1 MSFGNNPNFDQSREI
16 LPSQSAKIEVIGVG
30 GGGSNAVNR
39 MINSDLEGVSF
50 RVLNTDA
57 QALLQSSAESRVQLG
72 QNLTRG
78 LGAGGNPSIG
88 QKAAEESK
96 EELQQALE
104 RSDLVFIAAGM
115 GGGTGTGAA
124 PVVAEVAKQSGALTV
139 GIVTK
144 PFSFEGKRRMRQ
156 AEEGIARLAENV
168 DTLIVIPN
176 DRLKDVIAGAPLQ
189 EAFRNAD
196 DVLRMGVI
204 GISDIIT
211 CPGLVNVDF
220 ADVRSVMT
228 EAGTALLGIGIGS
241 GRSRAIE
248 AAQAAMNSP
257 LLEAARIDGAK
268 GCVINITGGKDM
280 TLEDMTSASEI
291 IYDVVDQEAN
301 IIVGAV
307 VDEAMEGEI
316 QVTVIASGFETTQ
329 PLNQQRIKNRLSN
342 QPLYNYS
349 DNKESGASIP
359 EFLRLRQNKKNIFN
373 GKIMEIEGLPNLKLE
388 QAFELTDATAERSCA
403 GSTILLSQETVQ
415 EYLKSNICLLEKM
428 IEGNYEDSK
437 SISRR
442 INDMENWF
450 KKPSFI
456 QPDLNAQYEEI
467 IEIDLAKVTQPI
479 VACPNDPDNVIE
491 ITDVANTNI
500 DEVFIGSCMTNIGHY
515 RAAAK
520 VLEGVQNLKAKLW
533 ICPPTKMDE
542 ETLKAEGYYKIF
554 EDCGARLE
562 LPGCS
567 LCMGNQA
574 RVDEGSVVFS
584 TSTRNFD
591 NRLGKNAQ
599 VFLGSAELAAVCAL
613 LGKIPTLEEYQDI
626 TKNKINPYSDEL
638 YRYLQFDEIQDFS
651 LSK

>member
-16 LPSQSAKIEVIGVG
+16 LPSQNAKIEVIGVG

-57 QALLQSSAESRVQLG
+57 QALLQSSADSRVQLG

-104 RSDLVFIAAGM
+104 GSDLVFIAAGM

-196 DVLRMGVI
+196 DVLRMGVK

-220 ADVRSVMT
+220 ADIRSVMT

-241 GRSRAIE
+241 GRSRALE

-316 QVTVIASGFETTQ
+316 QVTVIATGFETNQ
-329 PLNQQRIKNRLSN
+329 PLKQQRIKNRLSN
-342 QPLYNYS
+342 QPLYNMS
-349 DNKESGASIP
+349 ENKDSGASIP
-359 EFLRLRQNKKNIFN
+359 EFLRLRQNKK
-373 GKIMEIEGLPNLKLE
+373 
-388 QAFELTDATAERSCA
+388 D
-403 GSTILLSQETVQ
+403 
-415 EYLKSNICLLEKM
+415 
-428 IEGNYEDSK
+428 
-437 SISRR
+437 
-442 INDMENWF
+442 
-450 KKPSFI
+450 
-456 QPDLNAQYEEI
+456 
-467 IEIDLAKVTQPI
+467 ID
-479 VACPNDPDNVIE
+479 
-491 ITDVANTNI
+491 
-500 DEVFIGSCMTNIGHY
+500 
-515 RAAAK
+515 
-520 VLEGVQNLKAKLW
+520 
-533 ICPPTKMDE
+533 
-542 ETLKAEGYYKIF
+542 
-554 EDCGARLE
+554 
-562 LPGCS
+562 
-567 LCMGNQA
+567 
-574 RVDEGSVVFS
+574 
-584 TSTRNFD
+584 
-591 NRLGKNAQ
+591 
-599 VFLGSAELAAVCAL
+599 
-613 LGKIPTLEEYQDI
+613 
-626 TKNKINPYSDEL
+626 
-638 YRYLQFDEIQDFS
+638 
-651 LSK
+651 

>member
-78 LGAGGNPSIG
+78 VGAGGNPSIG

-104 RSDLVFIAAGM
+104 GSDLVFIAAGM

-196 DVLRMGVI
+196 DVLRMGVK

-220 ADVRSVMT
+220 ADIRSVMT

-241 GRSRAIE
+241 GRSRALE

-316 QVTVIASGFETTQ
+316 QVTVIATGFDTNQ
-329 PLNQQRIKNRLSN
+329 PLKQQRIKNRLSN
-342 QPLYNYS
+342 QPLYNRS
-349 DNKESGASIP
+349 ENKDSGASIP
-359 EFLRLRQNKKNIFN
+359 EFLRLRQNKK
-373 GKIMEIEGLPNLKLE
+373 
-388 QAFELTDATAERSCA
+388 D
-403 GSTILLSQETVQ
+403 
-415 EYLKSNICLLEKM
+415 
-428 IEGNYEDSK
+428 
-437 SISRR
+437 
-442 INDMENWF
+442 
-450 KKPSFI
+450 
-456 QPDLNAQYEEI
+456 
-467 IEIDLAKVTQPI
+467 ID
-479 VACPNDPDNVIE
+479 
-491 ITDVANTNI
+491 
-500 DEVFIGSCMTNIGHY
+500 
-515 RAAAK
+515 
-520 VLEGVQNLKAKLW
+520 
-533 ICPPTKMDE
+533 
-542 ETLKAEGYYKIF
+542 
-554 EDCGARLE
+554 
-562 LPGCS
+562 
-567 LCMGNQA
+567 
-574 RVDEGSVVFS
+574 
-584 TSTRNFD
+584 
-591 NRLGKNAQ
+591 
-599 VFLGSAELAAVCAL
+599 
-613 LGKIPTLEEYQDI
+613 
-626 TKNKINPYSDEL
+626 
-638 YRYLQFDEIQDFS
+638 
-651 LSK
+651 

>member
-1 MSFGNNPNFDQSREI
+1 MHPILVKDSYLEMSFGNNPNFDQSREI
-16 LPSQSAKIEVIGVG
+16 LPSQNAKIEVIGVG

-57 QALLQSSAESRVQLG
+57 QALLQSSAERRVQLG

-88 QKAAEESK
+88 QKAAEESRD
-96 EELQQALE
+96 ELQQALDG
-104 RSDLVFIAAGM
+104 SDLVFIAAGM

-139 GIVTK
+139 GIVSK

-196 DVLRMGVI
+196 DVLRMGVK

-307 VDEAMEGEI
+307 VDEAMEGQI
-316 QVTVIASGFETTQ
+316 QVTVIATGFETTQ
-329 PLNQQRIKNRLSN
+329 PLIQQRIKNRLSN

-359 EFLRLRQNKKNIFN
+359 EFLRLRQNKK
-373 GKIMEIEGLPNLKLE
+373 
-388 QAFELTDATAERSCA
+388 D
-403 GSTILLSQETVQ
+403 
-415 EYLKSNICLLEKM
+415 
-428 IEGNYEDSK
+428 
-437 SISRR
+437 
-442 INDMENWF
+442 
-450 KKPSFI
+450 
-456 QPDLNAQYEEI
+456 
-467 IEIDLAKVTQPI
+467 
-479 VACPNDPDNVIE
+479 
-491 ITDVANTNI
+491 
-500 DEVFIGSCMTNIGHY
+500 IG
-515 RAAAK
+515 
-520 VLEGVQNLKAKLW
+520 
-533 ICPPTKMDE
+533 
-542 ETLKAEGYYKIF
+542 
-554 EDCGARLE
+554 
-562 LPGCS
+562 
-567 LCMGNQA
+567 
-574 RVDEGSVVFS
+574 
-584 TSTRNFD
+584 
-591 NRLGKNAQ
+591 
-599 VFLGSAELAAVCAL
+599 
-613 LGKIPTLEEYQDI
+613 
-626 TKNKINPYSDEL
+626 
-638 YRYLQFDEIQDFS
+638 
-651 LSK
+651 

>member
-1 MSFGNNPNFDQSREI
+1 MSFGNNPNFDQSSEI
-16 LPSQSAKIEVIGVG
+16 LPSQNAKIEVIGVG

-57 QALLQSSAESRVQLG
+57 QALLQSSAERRVQLG

-88 QKAAEESK
+88 QKAAEESRD
-96 EELQQALE
+96 ELQQALE
-104 RSDLVFIAAGM
+104 GSDLVFIAAGM

-196 DVLRMGVI
+196 DVLRMGVK

-316 QVTVIASGFETTQ
+316 QVTVIATGFETNQ
-329 PLNQQRIKNRLSN
+329 PLRQQRIKNRLSN
-342 QPLYNYS
+342 QPLYNMS
-349 DNKESGASIP
+349 DNKDTGASIP
-359 EFLRLRQNKKNIFN
+359 EFLKLRQNKK
-373 GKIMEIEGLPNLKLE
+373 
-388 QAFELTDATAERSCA
+388 D
-403 GSTILLSQETVQ
+403 
-415 EYLKSNICLLEKM
+415 
-428 IEGNYEDSK
+428 
-437 SISRR
+437 
-442 INDMENWF
+442 IN
-450 KKPSFI
+450 
-456 QPDLNAQYEEI
+456 
-467 IEIDLAKVTQPI
+467 
-479 VACPNDPDNVIE
+479 
-491 ITDVANTNI
+491 
-500 DEVFIGSCMTNIGHY
+500 
-515 RAAAK
+515 
-520 VLEGVQNLKAKLW
+520 
-533 ICPPTKMDE
+533 
-542 ETLKAEGYYKIF
+542 
-554 EDCGARLE
+554 
-562 LPGCS
+562 
-567 LCMGNQA
+567 
-574 RVDEGSVVFS
+574 
-584 TSTRNFD
+584 
-591 NRLGKNAQ
+591 
-599 VFLGSAELAAVCAL
+599 
-613 LGKIPTLEEYQDI
+613 
-626 TKNKINPYSDEL
+626 
-638 YRYLQFDEIQDFS
+638 
-651 LSK
+651 

>member
-16 LPSQSAKIEVIGVG
+16 LPSQNAKIEVIGVG

-104 RSDLVFIAAGM
+104 GSDLVFIAAGM

-196 DVLRMGVI
+196 DVLRMGVK

-220 ADVRSVMT
+220 ADIRSVMT

-241 GRSRAIE
+241 GRSRALE

-316 QVTVIASGFETTQ
+316 QLTVIATGFETNQ
-329 PLNQQRIKNRLSN
+329 PLKQQRIKNRLSN
-342 QPLYNYS
+342 QPLYNMS
-349 DNKESGASIP
+349 ENKESGANIP
-359 EFLRLRQNKKNIFN
+359 EFLRLRQNKK
-373 GKIMEIEGLPNLKLE
+373 
-388 QAFELTDATAERSCA
+388 D
-403 GSTILLSQETVQ
+403 
-415 EYLKSNICLLEKM
+415 
-428 IEGNYEDSK
+428 
-437 SISRR
+437 
-442 INDMENWF
+442 
-450 KKPSFI
+450 
-456 QPDLNAQYEEI
+456 
-467 IEIDLAKVTQPI
+467 ID
-479 VACPNDPDNVIE
+479 
-491 ITDVANTNI
+491 
-500 DEVFIGSCMTNIGHY
+500 
-515 RAAAK
+515 
-520 VLEGVQNLKAKLW
+520 
-533 ICPPTKMDE
+533 
-542 ETLKAEGYYKIF
+542 
-554 EDCGARLE
+554 
-562 LPGCS
+562 
-567 LCMGNQA
+567 
-574 RVDEGSVVFS
+574 
-584 TSTRNFD
+584 
-591 NRLGKNAQ
+591 
-599 VFLGSAELAAVCAL
+599 
-613 LGKIPTLEEYQDI
+613 
-626 TKNKINPYSDEL
+626 
-638 YRYLQFDEIQDFS
+638 
-651 LSK
+651 

>member
-1 MSFGNNPNFDQSREI
+1 MHPIVVLDPNLKMSFGNNPNFDQTREI
-16 LPSQSAKIEVIGVG
+16 LPSQNAKIEVIGVG

-39 MINSDLEGVSF
+39 MINSDLDGVSF

-57 QALLQSSAESRVQLG
+57 QALLQSSSELRVQLG

-88 QKAAEESK
+88 QKAAEESRD
-96 EELQQALE
+96 ELQQALE
-104 RSDLVFIAAGM
+104 GSDLVFIAAGM

-196 DVLRMGVI
+196 DVLRMGVK

-220 ADVRSVMT
+220 ADVRSIMT

-241 GRSRAIE
+241 GRSRALE

-307 VDEAMEGEI
+307 VDESMEGEI
-316 QVTVIASGFETTQ
+316 QVTVIATGFETNQ
-329 PLNQQRIKNRLSN
+329 PLKQQRIKNRLSN
-342 QPLYNYS
+342 QPLYNIS
-349 DNKESGASIP
+349 DNKDSGASIP
-359 EFLRLRQNKKNIFN
+359 DFLRLRQNKK
-373 GKIMEIEGLPNLKLE
+373 
-388 QAFELTDATAERSCA
+388 D
-403 GSTILLSQETVQ
+403 
-415 EYLKSNICLLEKM
+415 
-428 IEGNYEDSK
+428 
-437 SISRR
+437 
-442 INDMENWF
+442 
-450 KKPSFI
+450 
-456 QPDLNAQYEEI
+456 
-467 IEIDLAKVTQPI
+467 I
-479 VACPNDPDNVIE
+479 V
-491 ITDVANTNI
+491 
-500 DEVFIGSCMTNIGHY
+500 
-515 RAAAK
+515 
-520 VLEGVQNLKAKLW
+520 
-533 ICPPTKMDE
+533 
-542 ETLKAEGYYKIF
+542 
-554 EDCGARLE
+554 
-562 LPGCS
+562 
-567 LCMGNQA
+567 
-574 RVDEGSVVFS
+574 
-584 TSTRNFD
+584 
-591 NRLGKNAQ
+591 
-599 VFLGSAELAAVCAL
+599 
-613 LGKIPTLEEYQDI
+613 
-626 TKNKINPYSDEL
+626 
-638 YRYLQFDEIQDFS
+638 
-651 LSK
+651 

>member
-16 LPSQSAKIEVIGVG
+16 LPRQNAKIEVIGVG

-39 MINSDLEGVSF
+39 MINSNLDGVSF

-57 QALLQSSAESRVQLG
+57 QALLQSAAESRVQLG

-104 RSDLVFIAAGM
+104 GSDLVFIAAGM

-196 DVLRMGVI
+196 DVLRMGVK

-220 ADVRSVMT
+220 ADIRSVMT

-241 GRSRAIE
+241 GRSRALE

-316 QVTVIASGFETTQ
+316 QVTVIATGFETNQ
-329 PLNQQRIKNRLSN
+329 PLKQQRIKNRLSN
-342 QPLYNYS
+342 QPLYNMS
-349 DNKESGASIP
+349 ENKDSGASIP
-359 EFLRLRQNKKNIFN
+359 EFLRLRQNKK
-373 GKIMEIEGLPNLKLE
+373 
-388 QAFELTDATAERSCA
+388 D
-403 GSTILLSQETVQ
+403 
-415 EYLKSNICLLEKM
+415 
-428 IEGNYEDSK
+428 
-437 SISRR
+437 
-442 INDMENWF
+442 
-450 KKPSFI
+450 
-456 QPDLNAQYEEI
+456 
-467 IEIDLAKVTQPI
+467 ID
-479 VACPNDPDNVIE
+479 
-491 ITDVANTNI
+491 
-500 DEVFIGSCMTNIGHY
+500 
-515 RAAAK
+515 
-520 VLEGVQNLKAKLW
+520 
-533 ICPPTKMDE
+533 
-542 ETLKAEGYYKIF
+542 
-554 EDCGARLE
+554 
-562 LPGCS
+562 
-567 LCMGNQA
+567 
-574 RVDEGSVVFS
+574 
-584 TSTRNFD
+584 
-591 NRLGKNAQ
+591 
-599 VFLGSAELAAVCAL
+599 
-613 LGKIPTLEEYQDI
+613 
-626 TKNKINPYSDEL
+626 
-638 YRYLQFDEIQDFS
+638 
-651 LSK
+651 